1 MIKINLDPNDVEL
14 AYTIA
19 QKRFIGNLRMN
30 KGFSYGYDK
39 NLKNQLYDGFL
50 GALGEVSWAKWTNS
64 YHNASY
70 TDNLQRYEDSDFQ
83 DNIEIRTQNKKS
95 YNFLLIRPGEKKGK
109 YILIIKNDDKDFNFN
124 IVGSFIYNDDLPP
137 EKLSNFGYDHRPAAY
152 KIELNELTPM
162 EDNERQDKF

>member
-1 MIKINLDPNDVEL
+1 MIKVNLDPNDVEL

-83 DNIEIRTQNKKS
+83 NNIEIRTQDKKT
-95 YNFLLIRPGEKKGK
+95 YNFLLIRPNEKYGK
-109 YILIIKNDDKDFNFN
+109 YILIIKNDDKDFNFT
-124 IVGSFIYNDDLPP
+124 IMGSFIFNKDMPERLSHFGHYN
-137 EKLSNFGYDHRPAAY
+137 RPAAY
-152 KIELNELTPM
+152 KIEVNELTPL

>member
-83 DNIEIRTQNKKS
+83 DNIEIRTQEKKA
-95 YNFLLIRPGEKKGK
+95 YNFLLIRPNEKHGK
-109 YILIIKNDDKDFNFN
+109 YILIIK
-124 IVGSFIYNDDLPP
+124 I
-137 EKLSNFGYDHRPAAY
+137 
-152 KIELNELTPM
+152 
-162 EDNERQDKF
+162 